1 LIATHHIIIEIKYIH
16 INIGVVV
23 IRKPILLIDDTEN
36 SRLAKEI
43 LENNSIEFVEYHI
56 SKFEENCCVDL
67 PTTKA
72 PALFAPEG
80 IFRNLEGIKEYLTV
94 EKKSTTSELSESAY
108 W

>member
-1 LIATHHIIIEIKYIH
+1 MI
-16 INIGVVV
+16 

-80 IFRNLEGIKEYLTV
+80 IFRNLEGINEYLTV
-94 EKKSTTSELSESAY
+94 EKKSTTSELNESAY